1 MKTQLRTLSKTAG
14 WISLLLGVIHSIATV
29 VVAPSA
35 TSLGKDW
42 FGTFIFMYV
51 STGLACLLAG
61 GGMLMSTA
69 KSIEDTKTANQLFL
83 FSSLFMLVLGIGA
96 PIAMSNNP
104 FGYISLVLGVF
115 SISIA
120 LLRFREH

>member
-29 VVAPSA
+29 VVAPSS
-35 TSLGKDW
+35 TSLGNDW

-69 KSIEDTKTANQLFL
+69 KSIEETKTANQLFL
-83 FSSLFMLVLGIGA
+83 FSALFMLVLGIGA

>member
-83 FSSLFMLVLGIGA
+83 FSALFMLVLSIGA

>member
-1 MKTQLRTLSKTAG
+1 MKAQLRTLSKTAG

-83 FSSLFMLVLGIGA
+83 FSALFMLVLGIGA

>member
-83 FSSLFMLVLGIGA
+83 FSALFMLILGIGA

>member
-35 TSLGKDW
+35 TSLGNDW

-69 KSIEDTKTANQLFL
+69 KSIEDTKMANQLFL

>member
-69 KSIEDTKTANQLFL
+69 KSIEDTKMANQLFL

>member
-35 TSLGKDW
+35 TSLGNDW

-61 GGMLMSTA
+61 GGMLLSTSKA
-69 KSIEDTKTANQLFL
+69 IEGMRPSNQLFL
-83 FSSLFMLVLGIGA
+83 FSALFMLVLGIGA